1 MGSQIVPPAGGEL
14 LKREIGWKIIKRK
27 LAFSQSYIV
36 FISTTA
42 WISQETNIVDE
53 KGREQGCKERSQK

>member
-1 MGSQIVPPAGGEL
+1 MGSQKVPPAGGEL

-53 KGREQGCKERSQK
+53 KEREQGCKERSQK